1 MLKFNCILQFGAF
14 ERKYM
19 FLLKRTYNVFNNYAF
34 PNCPNSTACFQ
45 RLVLADF
52 GTVAPCLP
60 PILCKL
66 STQNTA
72 DDRLLLIKEEK
83 RRNGTTLSFVVDS
96 ILAVLDCS
104 RNNRCTRTTRTASD
118 RRCSLVL
125 HQRHQSC
132 SISFL
137 KTHVVCQL
145 QRPNIRKKIYL
156 LTFLLT
162 SMTL

>member
-1 MLKFNCILQFGAF
+1 
-14 ERKYM
+14 M
-19 FLLKRTYNVFNNYAF
+19 FLLKRKNTTFLTTTLSLTVQIQ
-34 PNCPNSTACFQ
+34 PCLQ
-45 RLVLADF
+45 RLVLADY

-66 STQNTA
+66 SAQNTA
-72 DDRLLLIKEEK
+72 EDRLLLIKEEK
-83 RRNGTTLSFVVDS
+83 RRNGTTLSFAVDS

-104 RNNRCTRTTRTASD
+104 HNSRCTRTTRTASD

-137 KTHVVCQL
+137 KTHVVSQL
-145 QRPNIRKKIYL
+145 QRPNIRKKIYP